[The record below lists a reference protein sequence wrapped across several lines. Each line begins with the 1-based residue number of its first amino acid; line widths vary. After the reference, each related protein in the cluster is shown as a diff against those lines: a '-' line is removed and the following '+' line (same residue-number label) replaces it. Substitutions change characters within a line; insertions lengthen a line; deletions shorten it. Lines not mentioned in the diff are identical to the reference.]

1 MSDFFIV
8 SCIVWIL
15 GDSEFYINPVEV
27 WCDSR

>member
-15 GDSEFYINPVEV
+15 GDFEFYINPVEV
-27 WCDSR
+27 WCDGR